1 MNEWFCLGHLSL
13 RRKWKC
19 LLIEDKFEWKWKFF
33 PPKCWDLLLMWK
45 YQRIKVK
52 VNVSEEMGF
61 VACVQTRQLLSICLC
76 EDTSLPFLFYQ
87 SLVCLHNFIQEWKY
101 TCLLMKDPYSSNY
114 FWIFI
119 FGQVELFLT
128 LFLGFTSSSLQPL
141 IFGKT
146 VFLTATLSCAW
157 MSLKYSGK
165 RWNRWDSL

>member
-1 MNEWFCLGHLSL
+1 MVFLGHLSL

-76 EDTSLPFLFYQ
+76 EDNSLPFLFINPWSVFTISFKNENIPAYW
-87 SLVCLHNFIQEWKY
+87 WK
-101 TCLLMKDPYSSNY
+101 THTPRITSEFSFLDKWS
-114 FWIFI
+114 F
-119 FGQVELFLT
+119 FLT